1 MTKYFYKPMYSAGH
15 HDMKHLISGDKTLA
29 NSAAGF
35 LDYTNAKL
43 FHLLL
48 PQILPFSVLTSFLY
62 DLLCLLL
69 YQYVQN
75 VQARVTRL

>member
-1 MTKYFYKPMYSAGH
+1 METKYLQLRCWFS
-15 HDMKHLISGDKTLA
+15 
-29 NSAAGF
+29 
-35 LDYTNAKL
+35 DYINARL

-48 PQILPFSVLTSFLY
+48 FQIPPFSILLTSFLY